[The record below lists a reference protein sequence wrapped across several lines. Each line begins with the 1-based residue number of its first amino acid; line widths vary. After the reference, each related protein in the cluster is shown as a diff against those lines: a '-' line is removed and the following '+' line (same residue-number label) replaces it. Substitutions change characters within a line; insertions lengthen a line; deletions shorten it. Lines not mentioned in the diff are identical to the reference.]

1 MDSVNDVPTDAKG
14 FSGFFKYVFDF
25 DETNKALI
33 FNMIQYAV
41 LAIIPTVIILKA
53 IGFII
58 PEEDED
64 KGSIEI
70 LVEVIGQLALLIL
83 SMWFINK
90 MVRYFPTYSG
100 VAYHAFN
107 ESNFLIPFLI
117 IMMTMQTRLGEK
129 IKILSDRVV
138 ELWEGRADGKK
149 VGDKRGNQKAGANG
163 NGSVKVSQPI
173 AGGRG
178 PQMSGPPLVNSS
190 TLGMGGMGGGGMG
203 MGMGVSN
210 TQAAQAAAMTPQYQ
224 NPDFNQFYENDVV
237 PLMDANEPMAANEM
251 GSAFGSAW

>member
-14 FSGFFKYVFDF
+14 FTGFFKYVFDF

-41 LAIIPTVIILKA
+41 LAIIPTVLILKA
-53 IGFII
+53 IGFVIA
-58 PEEDED
+58 EEDDE
-64 KGSIEI
+64 KGSFEI
-70 LVEVIGQLALLIL
+70 LAEVIGQLALLIL

-107 ESNFLIPFLI
+107 ETNFLIPFLI

-129 IKILSDRVV
+129 IKILSERVV

-149 VGDKRGNQKAGANG
+149 VGDKKGAAKG
-163 NGSVKVSQPI
+163 NGVKVTQPI

-178 PQMSGPPLVNSS
+178 PQMANPPLVNPS
-190 TLGMGGMGGGGMG
+190 TLGMGGVMG
-203 MGMGVSN
+203 MGMSN

-224 NPDFNQFYENDVV
+224 NPDFNKFYENDVV
-237 PLMDANEPMAANEM
+237 PLIDANEPMAANEM